1 MTTPQLAVVGSD
13 VAPAAATEAVQGDFA
28 ALLERVHAIGREV
41 IAPAADAVD
50 RDARFP
56 EEAFTALRAEKLLSC
71 YVPVEY
77 GGMGLDIAQV
87 SRLCEALGR
96 YCASSAMIFAMH
108 QIQVACVVHH
118 ALGEVF
124 FRDYV
129 REMVAKQSLLAS
141 ATTELG
147 IGGDV
152 RSSICAAKVVDDHFI
167 LEKQAPVISY
177 GEAADAILVT
187 CRRSEDA
194 AKSDQVLVLVRKEDC
209 LLRRLS
215 EWNTLGFRGTCS
227 PGFELKSIG
236 RAEQILP
243 APYGDIHSR
252 TQHPVA
258 HILWSSLWLGL
269 AGDALSRA
277 RSAVKAEARKSPGV
291 IPISATRLAEADIVL
306 NTMKST
312 LQATLDEYHGL
323 LKAGKPESFANFGF
337 AIRVNNLKLTC
348 SQLVIDI
355 VMRAMLI
362 CGIQGYRNDSKITLG
377 RHLRDATGAALM
389 VNNDRILGQ
398 NATMQ
403 VGLREA

>member
-1 MTTPQLAVVGSD
+1 MSPALALASAHG
-13 VAPAAATEAVQGDFA
+13 AQEGGDRFD
-28 ALLERVHAIGREV
+28 ALVERVHQIGRDV
-41 IAPAADAVD
+41 IAPNAAAVD

-56 EEAFTALRAEKLLSC
+56 SEAFEALRAEKLLSA
-71 YVPVEY
+71 YVPEAF

-87 SRLCEALGR
+87 AKLCEVLGG
-96 YCASSAMIFAMH
+96 YCGSTAMIFAMH
-108 QIQVACVVHH
+108 QIQVACLVHH
-118 ALGEVF
+118 GLDKPF

-129 REMVAKQSLLAS
+129 RELASNQRLLAS
-141 ATTELG
+141 ATTEMG

-152 RSSICAAKVVDDHFI
+152 RSSICCAKVVDDHFI

-194 AKSDQVLVLVRKEDC
+194 ARSDQVLVLVRKEDC

-215 EWNTLGFRGTCS
+215 EWDTLGFRGTCS

-236 RAEQILP
+236 RAEQIFP
-243 APYGDIHSR
+243 APYGEIHAR

-258 HILWSSLWLGL
+258 HILWSSLWVGI
-269 AGDALSRA
+269 ANDALNRA
-277 RSAVKAEARKSPGV
+277 RTAVKAEARKTPGV
-291 IPISATRLAEADIVL
+291 TPISATRLAEADLVMGL
-306 NTMKST
+306 MRCSVK
-312 LQATLDEYHGL
+312 ATLEEYRKL
-323 LKAGKPESFANFGF
+323 LASPDSEPRLSFSIG
-337 AIRVNNLKLTC
+337 INNLKLTA
-348 SQLVIDI
+348 SQQLLDV

-362 CGIQGYRNDSKITLG
+362 CGIQGYRNDSTLTLG
-377 RHLRDATGAALM
+377 RHLRDATGAGLM

-398 NATMQ
+398 NATMH

>member
-1 MTTPQLAVVGSD
+1 MSAQLSIARLP
-13 VAPAAATEAVQGDFA
+13 PARDGFA
-28 ALLERVHAIGREV
+28 ALLERIHAIGRDV
-41 IAPAADAVD
+41 IAPAADEVD

-56 EEAFTALRAEKLLSC
+56 KEAFDALKAEKLLSA
-71 YVPVEY
+71 YVPVEF
-77 GGMGLDIAQV
+77 GGMGLAVTQV
-87 SRLCEALGR
+87 SSICEALGH
-96 YCASSAMIFAMH
+96 YCASTAMIYAMH

-118 ALGEVF
+118 ALGTPF

-129 REMVAKQSLLAS
+129 REMSVRQTLLAS

-152 RSSICAAKVVDDHFI
+152 RSSLCAAKVVDDHFI

-187 CRRSEDA
+187 CRKSEDA

-209 LLRRLS
+209 LLRQLS
-215 EWNTLGFRGTCS
+215 QWNTLGFRGTCS

-236 RAEQILP
+236 RAEQIFP
-243 APYGDIHSR
+243 VPYAEIHSR
-252 TQHPVA
+252 TQHPFA
-258 HILWSSLWLGL
+258 HIVWSSLWLGL
-269 AGDALSRA
+269 AADALGRA
-277 RSAVKAEARKSPGV
+277 RSAVKAEARKTPGV

-306 NTMKST
+306 NTMRST
-312 LQATLDEYHGL
+312 LQATLDEYHRL
-323 LKAGKPESFANFGF
+323 LQAGDADALSNFGF
-337 AIRVNNLKLTC
+337 VIRVNNLKLTC

-355 VMRAMLI
+355 VMRAMLV
-362 CGIQGYRNDSKITLG
+362 CGIAGYRNDSKLTLG

-403 VGLREA
+403 VALREG